1 MSFTEAVKDG
11 FDHYAT
17 FDGRASRRAFWWWV
31 LFALLVIVA
40 AYLAS
45 RASDSALP
53 LVIVYLGLLLP
64 NLSVS
69 VRRLHDTNHSGWW
82 ILLYWGSVIG
92 ALVLVLMSYI
102 YRGDETE
109 NRYGPPPPDARTAS
123 S

>member
-31 LFALLVIVA
+31 LFALLVSVA
-40 AYLAS
+40 AYITS
-45 RASDSALP
+45 RASDSTVP

-69 VRRLHDTNHSGWW
+69 VRRLHDANHTGWW
-82 ILLYWGSVIG
+82 ILLYWAPVIG
-92 ALVLVLMSYI
+92 LLFLVLFYI
-102 YRGDETE
+102 HQGDETE

-123 S
+123 